1 MPKISCQC
9 VFVHL
14 KPRILI
20 LGLQMEPTA
29 QSIKNKHDSLWRFEN
44 LAKTVVS
51 FIHFS
56 KNVLCNYFGLYYKF
70 CKFLNKICSV
80 TFLLVL
86 GSHNYSNNHNNIYC
100 IIYKHSFTTFWGY
113 GNFKP
118 GTFPLKTQHRFLQY
132 QYFSITY
139 IVSGLNF
146 QIK

>member
-1 MPKISCQC
+1 M
-9 VFVHL
+9 HL

-20 LGLQMEPTA
+20 LGPQMEPTA
-29 QSIKNKHDSLWRFEN
+29 QFIKNKHDNLWRFEN

-56 KNVLCNYFGLYYKF
+56 KNVLYNNFGLYYKF
-70 CKFLNKICSV
+70 CNLFNKIGSV
-80 TFLLVL
+80 TFSLVL
-86 GSHNYSNNHNNIYC
+86 GPHNYSNNHSNIIYC
-100 IIYKHSFTTFWGY
+100 IYKHSFTNFWGY

-118 GTFPLKTQHRFLQY
+118 NTFPLKTQHRFLQS